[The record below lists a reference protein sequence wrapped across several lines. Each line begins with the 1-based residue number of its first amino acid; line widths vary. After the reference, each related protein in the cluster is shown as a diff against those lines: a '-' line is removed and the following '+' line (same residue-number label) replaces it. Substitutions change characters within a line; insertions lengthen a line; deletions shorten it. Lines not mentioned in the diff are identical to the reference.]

1 MNLWGALW
9 RSHCRLDGKREHLIY
24 ESLKPVL
31 FRTRRESRDF
41 IKQKYG
47 YIANRTD
54 LQDEPHGWKMPIP
67 VKVKIEPIT

>member
-1 MNLWGALW
+1 MRLWGALW
-9 RSHCRLDGKREHLIY
+9 RSNNRLDGKREHLIY
-24 ESLKPVL
+24 ENLKPVL
-31 FRTRRESRDF
+31 FRTRRECREF

-47 YIANRTD
+47 YIAERLD